1 MHNYMINTYLH
12 ACMRVCMYMQAHIHS
27 QTHFICVIHKHQHI
41 HTDMK
46 RHIQISTKRP
56 NTHWHQ
62 DHKQKQGLPNRK
74 SNHNVTHALVSPA
87 GGTQR
92 QQQRVDAR
100 YPVRS
105 AERCGY
111 LRVPD
116 QHGAEAVAAR
126 HPHRVR
132 YVLCSWPVSV
142 CSLNANERVCV
153 CN

>member
-1 MHNYMINTYLH
+1 MH
-12 ACMRVCMYMQAHIHS
+12 ACMYVYAGTHSLPDALYMRHTQTPTYPHRHETSHS
-27 QTHFICVIHKHQHI
+27 DLRQSVPTHC
-41 HTDMK
+41 
-46 RHIQISTKRP
+46 P
-56 NTHWHQ
+56 Q

-74 SNHNVTHALVSPA
+74 SNPNVTHALVSPA

-142 CSLNANERVCV
+142 CSLNANERVRV